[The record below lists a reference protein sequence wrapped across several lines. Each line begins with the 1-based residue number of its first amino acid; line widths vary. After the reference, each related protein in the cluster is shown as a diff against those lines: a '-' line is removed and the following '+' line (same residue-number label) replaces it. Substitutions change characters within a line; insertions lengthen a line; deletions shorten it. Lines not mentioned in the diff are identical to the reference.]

1 MGTVCL
7 VVGGRRSGKSEYA
20 RALAEKAPGPRAFVA
35 TCPALDKEMAERIRK
50 HREQR
55 KRAEWD
61 TIEEPIRLSSAIS
74 NASNHNVVLVD
85 CLTLWIN
92 NLMYEYS
99 GNHLSISEEIVA
111 EKCDELI
118 RACSSHHGKIILVTN
133 ETGLGIVPDNEQA
146 RLFLD
151 LVGRCNQIVS
161 EAADEVILVICGQPL
176 IIKKGEI

>member
-20 RALAEKAPGPRAFVA
+20 RALAEKATGPRAFVA
-35 TCPALDKEMAERIRK
+35 TCPVLDKEMAERIRK
-50 HREQR
+50 HQEQR
-55 KRAEWD
+55 KRSQWD
-61 TIEEPIRLSSAIS
+61 TIEEPIKLSSVVS
-74 NASNHNVVLVD
+74 NVSNYNVVLVD

-99 GNHLSISEEIVA
+99 KHHLSISEEIVA
-111 EKCDELI
+111 EKSNELI
-118 RACSSHHGKIILVTN
+118 RACSNHHGKIILVTN

-151 LVGRCNQIVS
+151 LVGRCNQIVAE
-161 EAADEVILVICGQPL
+161 EADQVILVICGQPL
-176 IIKKGEI
+176 IIKKGGI